1 MSVMDIVVDSCVVL
15 AAVLIEEAQHDA
27 AKQFFSTVTER
38 NDKAWTAATL
48 LWDLAA
54 RMVHPTRTLES
65 EEGLKLPL
73 QTIPITGE
81 LFRETHATHLRFDG
95 RDLGVV
101 RSKVR
106 GPDHVFLSCAL
117 HKRAPLVTWDGTL
130 RDEGHKFGVTVV
142 SPEEY
147 IAAPIVNTTAPV
159 PTDEEIMG
167 RIQERAD
174 KIWRKEPSGT

>member
-1 MSVMDIVVDSCVVL
+1 MDIVVDSCVVL
-15 AAVLIEEAQHDA
+15 AAVLVEEAQHDV
-27 AKQFFSTVTER
+27 AKSFFATVTDR

-48 LWDLAA
+48 LWDVAA
-54 RMVHPTRTLES
+54 RMVHPKRTLES
-65 EEGLKLPL
+65 EKGLRLPL
-73 QTIPITGE
+73 ETIPITGE
-81 LFRETHATHLRFDG
+81 LFRDTQGTHLRFDG
-95 RDLGVV
+95 SSLGVV

-147 IAAPIVNTTAPV
+147 IAGPIVNATSPV
-159 PTDEEIMG
+159 PTDDEITR
-167 RIQERAD
+167 RIQERVNATY
-174 KIWRKEPSGT
+174 REESP